1 MCFLAILA
9 HRDYISIIIIIAVI
23 IIFAIIITIIMITMI
38 ISTIINIMAPQ
49 LFNILIKNV
58 EWSIFKRDCVGEG
71 KESDST
77 FVGTRIGYYSL
88 QIKNTFIPLY
98 CAQVSGSS
106 AFIAFLTN
114 IQVTERPFDC
124 RLLPSFE
131 IEIISTNTHIKIL
144 FDTYGCVLRALGILN
159 DSFTMLASRWKVV
172 IVKSVPAL
180 QHHYFYSSYIPRPI
194 NTLWTSSLLIV
205 LFFIF
210 RIW

>member
-9 HRDYISIIIIIAVI
+9 HRDYISIIIIIAV
-23 IIFAIIITIIMITMI
+23 IITIIMITMI

-71 KESDST
+71 KKSDST

-98 CAQVSGSS
+98 CAQVVHLL
-106 AFIAFLTN
+106 FLTN
-114 IQVTERPFDC
+114 IQVIERPFDC

-180 QHHYFYSSYIPRPI
+180 QHHYFYS
-194 NTLWTSSLLIV
+194 
-205 LFFIF
+205 
-210 RIW
+210 